1 VAEQSDFEKIKF
13 LIETLSSIKSSLD
26 SIEKDTSRK
35 AINIQDISEQLII
48 IIDGLG
54 KSNANNAH
62 ANEVL
67 GQKIETLVRTVDEV
81 KGRLDVSEARN
92 EFLANSLSTLSRVMT
107 QIDMKTE
114 VSAEALSNIEKYVID
129 SKDILLELK
138 VKNAF
143 QQPKNNN
150 TVKGLTTFAY
160 MIEFMKNLDN
170 IYKTILAV
178 ILFLAMLSTIILK
191 SNLTE
196 FIVSVI
202 KGIF

>member
-1 VAEQSDFEKIKF
+1 VAEQNDFEKIKF

>member
-1 VAEQSDFEKIKF
+1 MAEQSDFEKIKF

>member
-1 VAEQSDFEKIKF
+1 MAEQNDFEKIKF